1 MGEQSWDIVVP
12 PGNDFTSKT
21 FHEWKSAVLAHTDMA
36 EHRLRKLYRLGFTPD
51 DIKADK
57 HHAVFPPP
65 RDTRI
70 RKVAGISPDQ
80 IRGKNL
86 GEKKINWMYASALRD
101 VAQAILQY
109 HSLDDKTR
117 ARIIADRNHF
127 VDLVRQYSH
136 KSS

>member
-1 MGEQSWDIVVP
+1 MVEQSWDIVVP

-36 EHRLRKLYRLGFTPD
+36 EHRLRRLYRLGFTPA

-65 RDTRI
+65 VDRRI

-101 VAQAILQY
+101 VAQAILKY
-109 HSLDDKTR
+109 HSLDAKTR
-117 ARIIADRNHF
+117 ARVQKELINFDS
-127 VDLVRQYSH
+127 LVQLYSH
-136 KSS
+136 KKS

>member
-1 MGEQSWDIVVP
+1 MVEQSWDIVVP

-36 EHRLRKLYRLGFTPD
+36 EHRLRRLYRLGFTPD

-101 VAQAILQY
+101 VAQAILKY
-109 HSLDDKTR
+109 HSLDAKTR
-117 ARIIADRNHF
+117 ARVQKELINFDS
-127 VDLVRQYSH
+127 LVQLYSH
-136 KSS
+136 KKS